1 MLGWLRYPTGGP
13 GGLAPWVRVRL
24 VTVTY
29 GGSGVLAP
37 WFKVRLVK
45 VTYGGSGGLL
55 SGLGSLIRDARTPN
69 DASNPNYLNLIL
81 ISFMKFKIKL
91 SKHTF

>member
-1 MLGWLRYPTGGP
+1 MFKVPYGGSRL
-13 GGLAPWVRVRL
+13 LARWVRVRL
-24 VTVTY
+24 VKVTY

-37 WFKVRLVK
+37 WVKVRLVK
-45 VTYGGSGGLL
+45 VPHGGSGGLL